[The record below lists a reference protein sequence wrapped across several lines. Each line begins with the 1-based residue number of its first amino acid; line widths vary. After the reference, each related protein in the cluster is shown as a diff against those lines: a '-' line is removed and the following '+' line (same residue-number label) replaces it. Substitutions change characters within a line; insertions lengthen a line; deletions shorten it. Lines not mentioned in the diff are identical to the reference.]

1 MEMCYNETLVMPM
14 NYVVMD
20 NDEMEYVDGGELY
33 TASECRNFAAQMGM
47 TGQGLIAAAAGA
59 AIVSTIV
66 KWAKNVGGF
75 WGWAIGAVVGVAVAA
90 IGKIVYGIGYS
101 CVSGKTLSINVTPAP
116 WDAFVDIDW
125 I

>member
-1 MEMCYNETLVMPM
+1 MEICYDGTLMMPK
-14 NYVVMD
+14 NYVAVD
-20 NDEMEYVDGGELY
+20 NDEMEYLVGGEVY
-33 TASECRNFAAQMGM
+33 TASQCRTFAAQMCM

-66 KWAKNVGGF
+66 KWSKVVGGF